1 MTLDEEAWKSLIK
14 DIIRQRCILI
24 LGNELATITATD
36 GQLIPIKQQ
45 LANYL
50 AGRLDEYGISYE
62 PARKNE
68 LHYIGLRYLSKE
80 ELRPLDLEDEVL
92 EFYKNEVKELPNAY
106 EKLAN
111 LPIPLV
117 INASPEHF
125 MLEGFRKAGQH
136 NARLLH
142 YNYQRDKHQE
152 IGDISID
159 TPLVYNLFGSI
170 EDPESLMLTEG
181 QRDTAI
187 PNSIASD
194 NPPIPTRILDRF
206 DSRKTYLLLGLNL
219 SKWLLRPMFKKF
231 KLEARNR
238 VFCVGRHQ
246 QNIEEFFGQEYHFDF
261 VDQNAYEF
269 IDTLVAKYIEETTSA
284 VEAKK
289 VFISFDDKDESYAL
303 EFAKRLD
310 PLVQSG
316 HIRLWYKNEDLL
328 EFGQDLDEA
337 IRQNLQEADIVLN
350 VLSPDF
356 LVSGAINE
364 RELKITMD
372 RATSGN
378 LRVYSVLVR
387 DCMYQYHPL
396 GRMPIYPLDTD
407 KKPVAIANTYWG
419 NVDKA
424 YQTAIEGLS
433 QEFTKPVL

>member
-1 MTLDEEAWKSLIK
+1 MILDAEAWESLIK
-14 DIIRQRCILI
+14 DIIRERCILI
-24 LGNELATITATD
+24 LGDQLATITEADSSLT
-36 GQLIPIKQQ
+36 PISQK

-50 AGRLDEYGISYE
+50 ATRLEEYEISYD
-62 PARKNE
+62 AQRKNE
-68 LHYIGLRYLSKE
+68 LHYMGLRYLSKE
-80 ELRPLDLEDEVL
+80 EFRPLDLEDEVL
-92 EFYKNEVKELPNAY
+92 EFYENNVKEVPNAY
-106 EKLAN
+106 FKLAE
-111 LPIPLV
+111 LPISLV

-136 NARLLH
+136 NARLMH

-152 IGDISID
+152 VGDISIK

-231 KLEARNR
+231 KLEAKNR

-261 VDQNAYEF
+261 VDQDPYKF
-269 IDTLVAKYIEETTSA
+269 IDALVAKYIEATTSA

-289 VFISFDDKDESYAL
+289 VFVSFDDKDESYAIEL
-303 EFAKRLD
+303 SKRLA

-316 HIRLWYKNEDLL
+316 HIKLWYKNEELL
-328 EFGQDLDEA
+328 EFGQDMDEA
-337 IRQNLQEADIVLN
+337 IHQNLQEADIVLN

-356 LVSGAINE
+356 LVSGTINE

-372 RATSGN
+372 RATSGG

-407 KKPVAIANTYWG
+407 KQPVAVANTYWG

-433 QEFTKPVL
+433 QEFTKLVL